1 MRYNRTVQ
9 KSVRSAA
16 EVDHDYEDCV
26 GRLTSLLWATPK
38 DIAPSSFDHLVRLAE
53 KVMQCS
59 KAVLLLSG
67 SADPEEG
74 DVVRGASVTGT
85 DSALARFA
93 LDTDEAVV
101 ISDVTADPRFAT
113 DPLVTR
119 IPGVGYFASAPLLDS
134 IGERVGTLCVTD
146 ETPRK
151 WLRSNEIDAMD
162 ALAGAIIADMALDE
176 SRIEILL
183 QNTELRRL
191 NEVQA
196 LKDDF
201 VATVSHELRT
211 PLTSI
216 MASLGLLED
225 GIVGDLSDEARDVV
239 RVATSNSARLISLVD
254 DLLDLEKMESG
265 SIELVIAS
273 TSIEELIEV
282 SFAAVSGNAQKTGIE
297 LVREDRFETGT
308 KLDCDSG
315 RIVQVL
321 VNLLG
326 NAIKF
331 ASFGTTVTLRTE
343 IANHD
348 HLVFSVVDWGE
359 GIPEKSLSKLFD
371 PFWQD
376 DSSASRRVGGTGLG
390 LSISKKIVDQHH
402 GRLEV
407 DSTLGIGS
415 TFRVILPLTAV

>member
-1 MRYNRTVQ
+1 MRYNRIVPMNLPI
-9 KSVRSAA
+9 A
-16 EVDHDYEDCV
+16 VDHRDEYEDCV
-26 GRLTSLLWATPK
+26 LRLTALLLAEP
-38 DIAPSSFDHLVRLAE
+38 DQIAPSSFDHLVRLAR

-59 KAVLLLSG
+59 KSVLLLSG
-67 SADPEEG
+67 PADPEEG
-74 DVVRGASVTGT
+74 DVAHGPRSSET
-85 DSALARFA
+85 DSALVRLA
-93 LDTDEAVV
+93 LDADEALV
-101 ISDVTADPRFAT
+101 ISDVTADERFAN
-113 DPLVTR
+113 DLLVTR
-119 IPGVGYFASAPLLDS
+119 SPSVGYFASAPLLNMV
-134 IGERVGTLCVTD
+134 GERVGTLCVTD

-176 SRIEILL
+176 SRLEIIT
-183 QNTELRRL
+183 QNSELRRL
-191 NEVQA
+191 NELQA
-196 LKDDF
+196 MKDEF

-239 RVATSNSARLISLVD
+239 RVATANSARLIALVD
-254 DLLDLEKMESG
+254 DLLDLEKMKSG
-265 SIELVIAS
+265 GIDLV
-273 TSIEELIEV
+273 V
-282 SFAAVSGNAQKTGIE
+282 SSAAVEDIVDLSLSAVSGNAQNVGIE
-297 LVREDRFETGT
+297 LVREDRFELGT
-308 KLDCDSG
+308 KLECDSE

-331 ASFGTTVTLRTE
+331 AHSGTAVALRSE
-343 IANHD
+343 IVNHD
-348 HLVFSVVDWGE
+348 HMVFSVVDWGE
-359 GIPEKSLSKLFD
+359 GIPEGSLSKLFD

-376 DSSASRRVGGTGLG
+376 DSSASRRVGGSGLG
-390 LSISKKIVDQHH
+390 LSISKKIVEQHH

-415 TFRVILPLTAV
+415 TFRVILPLK

>member
-1 MRYNRTVQ
+1 MRYNRIVPMNLPI
-9 KSVRSAA
+9 A
-16 EVDHDYEDCV
+16 VDHRDEFEDCV
-26 GRLTSLLWATPK
+26 LRLTALLLAEP
-38 DIAPSSFDHLVRLAE
+38 DQIAPSSFDHLVRLAR

-59 KAVLLLSG
+59 KSVLLLSG
-67 SADPEEG
+67 PADPEEG
-74 DVVRGASVTGT
+74 DVAHGPRPIET
-85 DSALARFA
+85 DSALVRLA
-93 LDTDEAVV
+93 LDADEALV
-101 ISDVTADPRFAT
+101 ISDVTADERFAN
-113 DPLVTR
+113 DLLVTR
-119 IPGVGYFASAPLLDS
+119 SPSVGYFASAPLLNMV
-134 IGERVGTLCVTD
+134 GERVGTLCVTD

-176 SRIEILL
+176 SRLEIIT
-183 QNTELRRL
+183 QNSELRRL
-191 NEVQA
+191 NELQA
-196 LKDDF
+196 MKDEF

-239 RVATSNSARLISLVD
+239 RVATANSARLIALVD
-254 DLLDLEKMESG
+254 DLLDLEKMKSG
-265 SIELVIAS
+265 GIDLVVSSAAVEDIVELS
-273 TSIEELIEV
+273 LS
-282 SFAAVSGNAQKTGIE
+282 AVSGNAQNVGIE
-297 LVREDRFETGT
+297 LVREDRFELGT
-308 KLDCDSG
+308 KLECDSE

-331 ASFGTTVTLRTE
+331 AHSGTAVALRSE
-343 IANHD
+343 IVNHD
-348 HLVFSVVDWGE
+348 HMVFSVVDWGE
-359 GIPEKSLSKLFD
+359 GIPEGSLSKLFD

-376 DSSASRRVGGTGLG
+376 DSSASRRVGGSGLG
-390 LSISKKIVDQHH
+390 LSISKKIVEQHH

-415 TFRVILPLTAV
+415 TFRVILPLK